1 VNPKESTKAD
11 AMKMKLMKV
20 ALVLC
25 VVSLFS
31 IAAMAQGSASATLS
45 GVVKDP
51 KNAVVA
57 NATVTATNADRGI
70 ERSTSANAEGVY
82 QITNLPPGVYTVS
95 ATAPGFGK
103 AVSKNVSVTVGQAAT
118 MNMQLAVAAATEVV
132 NVSGQVENVETQRTS
147 TASTVEQLHIDYQP
161 TNTNDYVDFSKNNS
175 AVTRDNAQFI
185 GAAPGSKISVS
196 GQRQRSNAVNV
207 DGTDGVDNST
217 NSIRSTVPL
226 EAVQE
231 FQVLT
236 GNYNAEYGRATGGVI
251 NVVSRSGSNKFHGDI
266 FGFYRDNAFDATNP
280 FSTTADPAF
289 TRTRYGLTL
298 GGPIKKDKTYY
309 FLAWEGTRRNE
320 TGFTS
325 IGQNNFGLVP
335 FDLTPCGV
343 PGVTAQLTSA
353 QSSFA
358 SANLGPIGCT
368 YAEVGGIASNTALHG
383 NAGPLAGNAPNF
395 VITGGAAI
403 PGSFMNLASLPGN
416 YPISEKTDIVSVRL
430 DHKINDAHS
439 LSFRF
444 SGTPSYVSGIQVNG
458 QNQVLGQNSFSRT
471 STQDFTDLDLTAAH
485 LWNISPTQLNEA
497 RFQYAHRRLGYDPSR
512 MGDTTGDTDTLP
524 DGQSVAINI
533 PGFAFFGREPFSFVH
548 RTEDRYQFVDNY
560 TWTHGKHTMKM
571 GVDVNHL
578 PISANFTLNFGG
590 LYNFGSIAA
599 TSILPAPFA
608 SAPSFNPIQAYGLGL
623 PQVFVQGIGNP
634 HDSFANNTV
643 GMYWQDTWRAM
654 PRLTVNFGLRYDAEF
669 TPEFKAVNALSQT
682 AQNKLGITQ
691 GIPRDLDNIAPR
703 IGLAWDPWGDGK
715 TVVRAGW
722 GIFYDHP
729 LLGLAFDSDI
739 ADGSQAPQLAFF
751 GGSPGG
757 CQVTGSNLNAANL
770 FQGIFDGSC
779 LGAGNQ
785 PFGYLK
791 DQQRFDA
798 GLSNSVFVNQNY
810 LTNGVPLSVQPFGF
824 PVAKNFQYAY
834 SHQFNLAFEHE
845 FPKNFVVSF
854 SYNGNLGRHLNR
866 PINANPVNTEALIV
880 NWERAMTDVNSGV
893 TLTTNPLAVGT
904 ANPAD
909 PCGFSSTGQPWINA
923 SLVSFF
929 RTVGG
934 INPSSFPPLLAGC
947 APIASL
953 LGITNQNVPF
963 SDMIANYSNGTSSYH
978 GLTTTIRKTM
988 GNHYEFSLSHTWSHA
1003 IDDSTDLQSLLAPQD
1018 SRFAN
1023 EEVSNSIFD
1032 QRHRLI
1038 LTGIYQSGEVGASG
1052 STKHAMLSGWTVAPV
1067 LEWSSGR
1074 PFNILTGSDNNFD
1087 LSSNTDRPVIVP
1099 GPGTSNCGDAAVQ
1112 SIYSPTGWI
1121 QPACFIDSN
1130 PLDGVAS
1137 ATLRGNLGR
1146 NVGRKPHTIFNDI
1159 RVAKHF
1165 KVTERFGLDGMVD
1178 VFNVFNRL
1186 NVADV
1191 NVLWTDAGKPTASFD
1206 PRQIQFGLKLS
1217 W

>member
-1 VNPKESTKAD
+1 VNPKKSTKAD
-11 AMKMKLMKV
+11 AMKMKLMKLTAVMCV
-20 ALVLC
+20 A
-25 VVSLFS
+25 SLMS
-31 IAAMAQGSASATLS
+31 IAAMAQGAATANLS
-45 GVVKDP
+45 GAIKDP
-51 KNAVVA
+51 KNAMVA
-57 NATVTATNADRGI
+57 NATVTATNADKGI
-70 ERSTSANAEGVY
+70 ERSASTNAEGLY
-82 QITNLPPGVYTVS
+82 QIANIPPGTYTIS

-103 AVSKNVSVTVGQAAT
+103 AITKNVVVTVGQAAT
-118 MNMQLAVAAATEVV
+118 LNLQLAVAAATETV

-175 AVTRDNAQFI
+175 MVTRDNAQFI

-196 GQRQRSNAVNV
+196 GQRQRSNAVSV
-207 DGTDGVDNST
+207 DGVDGVDNST

-251 NVVSRSGSNKFHGDI
+251 NVVSRSGSNKFHGDV

-280 FSTTADPAF
+280 FSTISDPAF

-309 FLAWEGTRRNE
+309 FVAWEGTRRNE

-335 FDLTPCGV
+335 FDFTPCGV
-343 PGVTAQLTSA
+343 ATTLQVSPVQRD
-353 QSSFA
+353 FIN
-358 SANLGPIGCT
+358 ANLGPLGCN
-368 YAEVGGIASNTALHG
+368 YAAVAGIASNTALNG
-383 NAGPLAGNAPNF
+383 NAGPLGGNAPNF
-395 VITGGAAI
+395 VITSAAPI
-403 PGSFMNLASLPGN
+403 PGSFINMGSLPGN
-416 YPISEKTDIVSVRL
+416 YPISEKTDIVSLRL

-439 LSFRF
+439 LSLRL

-471 STQDFTDLDLTAAH
+471 STQDLTDLDATIAH
-485 LWNISPTQLNEA
+485 LWAISPTRVNEF
-497 RFQYAHRRLGYDPSR
+497 RFQYAHRRLGYDPSN

-524 DGQSVAINI
+524 DGQGVAINM
-533 PGFAFFGREPFSFVH
+533 PGVAFFGREPFSFVH

-560 TWTHGKHTMKM
+560 TWNHGKHTMKM
-571 GVDVNHL
+571 GVDINHL

-590 LYNFGSIAA
+590 LYNFGSISSTALGFP
-599 TSILPAPFA
+599 SIAPA
-608 SAPSFNPIQAYGLGL
+608 FNPIQAYGLGL
-623 PQVFVQGIGNP
+623 PQVFVQGVGNP
-634 HDSFANNTV
+634 HDSFSNNTL
-643 GMYWQDTWRAM
+643 GLYWQDTWRATQ
-654 PRLTVNFGLRYDAEF
+654 RLTVNLGLRYDAEY

-682 AQNKLGITQ
+682 AQDKLGITQ

-703 IGLAWDPWGDGK
+703 VGLAWDPWGDGK
-715 TVVRAGW
+715 TVVRAGY

-757 CQVTGSNLNAANL
+757 CTVTGANLNAANL

-779 LGAGNQ
+779 IGSGTGN
-785 PFGYLK
+785 FGFLPN
-791 DQQRFDA
+791 QQRFDA
-798 GLSNSVFVNQNY
+798 GLANSVFVNQNY
-810 LTNGVPLSVQPFGF
+810 LSQGVPLSVQPFGF
-824 PVAKNFQYAY
+824 PVSKNFQYAY
-834 SHQFNLAFEHE
+834 SHQFNIAFEHE
-845 FPKNFVVSF
+845 FAHNFIVSF
-854 SYNGNLGRHLNR
+854 GYNANLGRHLNR
-866 PINANPVNTEALIV
+866 PINANPVSTEALIT
-880 NWERAMTDVNSGV
+880 NWERSLTDPTSGT
-893 TLTTNPLAVGT
+893 TLTTNPLAVGSVSGF
-904 ANPAD
+904 A
-909 PCGFSSTGQPWINA
+909 PCGVNPGGQPWINA

-929 RTVGG
+929 RLTGG
-934 INPSSFPPLLAGC
+934 INPSSFGPLAAAC

-953 LGITNQNVPF
+953 MGISNENVPF

-978 GLTTTIRKTM
+978 GLTTTIRKAM

-1018 SRFAN
+1018 SRFVKD
-1023 EEVSNSIFD
+1023 EVSNSIFD

-1038 LTGIYQSGEVGASG
+1038 LTGVYQSGEVGASG
-1052 STKHAMLSGWTVAPV
+1052 SAKHAVLSGWTVAPV

-1087 LSSNTDRPVIVP
+1087 LSSNTDRPLIVP

-1130 PLDGVAS
+1130 PTDGVAS
-1137 ATLRGNLGR
+1137 APLRGNLGR
-1146 NVGRKPHTIFNDI
+1146 NVGRKPFTIFNDI

-1186 NVADV
+1186 NVSDV

>member
-1 VNPKESTKAD
+1 VNPKNSTKAD
-11 AMKMKLMKV
+11 AMKMKLMKLTAV
-20 ALVLC
+20 MC
-25 VVSLFS
+25 VVGLLS
-31 IAAMAQGSASATLS
+31 IAAMAQGSATANLS
-45 GVVKDP
+45 GVIKDP
-51 KNAVVA
+51 KNAMIA
-57 NATVTATNADRGI
+57 NATVTVTNAERGI
-70 ERSTSANAEGVY
+70 DRSTSSNAEGVY
-82 QITNLPPGVYTVS
+82 QITNIPPGSYSVS

-103 AVSKNVSVTVGQAAT
+103 AVMKNVVVTVGQSAT
-118 MNMQLAVAAATEVV
+118 LNLQLAVATATEVV

-207 DGTDGVDNST
+207 DGVDGVDNST

-251 NVVSRSGSNKFHGDI
+251 NVVSRSGTNKFHGDV

-309 FLAWEGTRRNE
+309 FVAWEGTRRNE
-320 TGFTS
+320 AGFTS

-335 FDLTPCGV
+335 FNFAPCGV
-343 PGVTAQLTSA
+343 PTTLQITQA
-353 QSSFA
+353 QSDFIA
-358 SANLGPIGCT
+358 AAGLNPLTCN
-368 YAEVGGIASNTALHG
+368 YAATMGVASNTALHG
-383 NAGPLAGNAPNF
+383 NAGPLGLNAPAF
-395 VITGGAAI
+395 VVTTGAPI
-403 PGSFMNLASLPGN
+403 PGSFINLASLPGN
-416 YPISEKTDIVSVRL
+416 YPISEKTDIVSLRL

-444 SGTPSYVSGIQVNG
+444 SGTPSFVSGIQVNG

-471 STQDFTDLDLTAAH
+471 STQDFTDLDATIAH
-485 LWNISPTQLNEA
+485 LWNISPTRLNEF

-512 MGDTTGDTDTLP
+512 MNDTTGDTDTLP

-533 PGFAFFGREPFSFVH
+533 PGFAFTGREPFSFVH
-548 RTEDRYQFVDNY
+548 RTEERYQFVDNY

-571 GVDVNHL
+571 GVDASHL
-578 PISANFTLNFGG
+578 PLSANFTLNFGG
-590 LYNFGSIAA
+590 LYNFGS
-599 TSILPAPFA
+599 LPASSLSPFFA
-608 SAPSFNPIQAYGLGL
+608 GAPSVSPVQAYGLGL

-634 HDSFANNTV
+634 HDSFANNTM
-643 GMYWQDTWRAM
+643 GLYWQDTWRAM
-654 PRLTVNFGLRYDAEF
+654 PRLTVNFGLRYDAEY
-669 TPEFKAVNALSQT
+669 TPEFKAVNAISQT
-682 AQNKLGITQ
+682 AQDKLGITQ
-691 GIPRDLDNIAPR
+691 RIPRDLDNIAPR

-722 GIFYDHP
+722 GMFYDHP
-729 LLGLAFDSDI
+729 LLALAFDSDI

-751 GGSPGG
+751 GGSPGP
-757 CQVTGSNLNAANL
+757 CTPTGANLNAANL
-770 FQGIFDGSC
+770 FQGTFDGSC
-779 LGAGNQ
+779 YPGGAAQ
-785 PFGYLK
+785 FGYLPN
-791 DQQRFDA
+791 QQRFDA
-798 GLSNSVFVNQNY
+798 GLSSSTFVNQNY
-810 LTNGVPLSVQPFGF
+810 LANGVPLSVQPFGF

-845 FPKNFVVSF
+845 FEHNFIVSF
-854 SYNGNLGRHLNR
+854 SYNANLGRHLNR
-866 PINANPVNTEALIV
+866 PINANPVNTEALIS
-880 NWERAMTDVNSGV
+880 NWERSLTDPTSGT
-893 TLTTNPLAVGT
+893 TLTTNPLAVGSVSGF
-904 ANPAD
+904 APCGVNPA
-909 PCGFSSTGQPWINA
+909 GQPWINA
-923 SLVSFF
+923 SMVSFF
-929 RTVGG
+929 RQTGG
-934 INPSSFPPLLAGC
+934 INPSSFAPLLAACG
-947 APIASL
+947 PVASL
-953 LGITNQNVPF
+953 MGITNQDVPF
-963 SDMIANYSNGTSSYH
+963 SDMIANYSNGSSYYH
-978 GLTTTIRKTM
+978 GLTTTIRKAM

-1023 EEVSNSIFD
+1023 EEKGNSIFD

-1038 LTGIYQSGEVGASG
+1038 LTGVYQSGDVGASG
-1052 STKHAMLSGWTVAPV
+1052 SAKHAVLSGWTIAPV

-1087 LSSNTDRPVIVP
+1087 LSSNTDRPLIVA
-1099 GPGTSNCGDAAVQ
+1099 GAGTSPCGDAAVQ
-1112 SIYSPTGWI
+1112 SIYSPTGWF
-1121 QPACFIDSN
+1121 QPACFVDSN
-1130 PLDGVAS
+1130 PFDGVAS
-1137 ATLRGNLGR
+1137 APLRGNLGR
-1146 NVGRKPHTIFNDI
+1146 NVGRKPFTIFNDI

-1165 KVTERFGLDGMVD
+1165 KVTERFGLDGMMD
-1178 VFNVFNRL
+1178 VFDVFNRL
-1186 NVADV
+1186 NVSDV

-1206 PRQIQFGLKLS
+1206 PLQIQFGLKLS